1 MGSHKDVVHP
11 LKLDGI
17 LDLHAFAP
25 REVPDLV
32 REYLRACREQRILQL
47 RIIHGK
53 GKGVL
58 RRTVHDILAR
68 ERMVKSFRLASD
80 RSSWGATLVEL
91 YPPEVTPKARARGSK
106 PRADRGP
113 VPLWY
118 RILQRVFLG
127 GRR

>member
-1 MGSHKDVVHP
+1 MPAHQEPPKR
-11 LKLDGI
+11 LKLDGV

-32 REYLRACREQRILQL
+32 REYLRACRDEHVLQL

-58 RRTVHDILAR
+58 RRTVHAILAR
-68 ERMVKSFRLASD
+68 EPMVKGFRLASD

-91 YPPEVTPKARARGSK
+91 YPPEVTPPARATTRPK
-106 PRADRGP
+106 IEHRGP
-113 VPLWY
+113 PPLWF
-118 RILQRVFLG
+118 RILQRIFLG
-127 GRR
+127 GQK

>member
-1 MGSHKDVVHP
+1 MGTHHDLPHP
-11 LKLDGI
+11 LNIDGI

-32 REYLRACREQRILQL
+32 REYLRLCRARHVLHL

-58 RRTVHDILAR
+58 RRTVHTILMQEAI
-68 ERMVKSFRLASD
+68 VKDFRLASD

-91 YPPEVTPKARARGSK
+91 YPPEAIPPTRAAPARADDKG
-106 PRADRGP
+106 GP
-113 VPLWY
+113 PPWWY
-118 RILQRVFLG
+118 RLLQRLFLG
-127 GRR
+127 KRR